1 MKVVIAT
8 FNPDKVREL
17 TRLIDLPGV
26 TLVSLREFPGA
37 MAPEEDGST
46 LLENARI
53 KARAAHALTGLT
65 SIADD
70 TGLEVDALDG
80 RPGIYAARFAGPDAT
95 YADNVQRLLA
105 ELSGVEAIRRTARFR
120 TVCAAVLEGGE
131 ELDAEGVLEGVITT
145 TPRGVNGFGYD
156 PVFEIPELGR
166 TLAELDG
173 TEKNA
178 MSHRARA
185 MQALAEKLGR
195 WAGAR

>member
-1 MKVVIAT
+1 MKIVIAT

-17 TRLIDLPGV
+17 ERLIDLPGV
-26 TLVSLREFPGA
+26 TLVSLREFAGA
-37 MAPEEDGST
+37 KAPEENGNT

-105 ELSGVEAIRRTARFR
+105 ELSGVEPARRTARFR
-120 TVCAAVLEGGE
+120 TVCAAVLEGGG
-131 ELDAEGVLEGVITT
+131 ELDAEGVLEGVITA
-145 TPRGVNGFGYD
+145 TPRGTNGFGYD
-156 PVFEIPELGR
+156 PVFEIPVFGR
-166 TLAELDG
+166 TLAELEG
-173 TEKNA
+173 AEKNA
-178 MSHRARA
+178 ISHRARSA
-185 MQALAEKLGR
+185 KALAEKLR
-195 WAGAR
+195 AAAGVR